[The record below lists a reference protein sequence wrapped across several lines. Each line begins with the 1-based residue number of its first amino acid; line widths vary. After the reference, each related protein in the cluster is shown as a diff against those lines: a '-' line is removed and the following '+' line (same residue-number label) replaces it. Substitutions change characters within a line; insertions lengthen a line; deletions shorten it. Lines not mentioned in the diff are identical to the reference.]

1 MIMLSCSTTHGSN
14 STWCNTVFLK
24 EQPTGNLRW
33 GLRFLW
39 LVDIY
44 MTLTRFK
51 IHKNNDALGKSSLV
65 NPKWNADRILASTVM
80 DTFVGPMVLSQ
91 GCHKTRHYNNLGQ
104 ISCGQV
110 WLHDFMGALNLWQSI
125 KHGLWCLPLWCK
137 FLCSCFEM
145 TRFSHCTTTPFVGNQ
160 QVIFIAL
167 DRIIIIMQTR
177 SNLQHGSPQYLWLSG
192 QVEGALVYWGYHLSW
207 ISSGCWWV
215 VDTRLLSISCI
226 ACAKWPRPIRDQTC
240 TFQYKLSPTSY
251 QVNHG
256 CAIAMCYQLS
266 VMEPRRCKGTR
277 DLLAFVSKLGT

>member
-1 MIMLSCSTTHGSN
+1 VDKSDCMISWVHSIYGSLSNMACDASRCGAS
-14 STWCNTVFLK
+14 SCVPALKWQDSPTVQQL
-24 EQPTGNLRW
+24 L
-33 GLRFLW
+33 
-39 LVDIY
+39 
-44 MTLTRFK
+44 
-51 IHKNNDALGKSSLV
+51 
-65 NPKWNADRILASTVM
+65 
-80 DTFVGPMVLSQ
+80 
-91 GCHKTRHYNNLGQ
+91 
-104 ISCGQV
+104 
-110 WLHDFMGALNLWQSI
+110 
-125 KHGLWCLPLWCK
+125 
-137 FLCSCFEM
+137 
-145 TRFSHCTTTPFVGNQ
+145 FVGNQ

-240 TFQYKLSPTSY
+240 TFQYKFSPTSY